1 MEIKYI
7 QILNSPK
14 IDKRYV
20 ARFYDES
27 RNMVK
32 QTHFGSKT
40 GLNYTLHKDK
50 EVKENW
56 IARHRA
62 LNEDWNNYTSAGALS
77 KHLLWNRTSLAASF
91 RDYLKRF
98 KLKEY

>member
-1 MEIKYI
+1 MGIIYI

-20 ARFYDES
+20 ARFYDEN

-32 QTHFGSKT
+32 QTNFGSKT

-50 EVKENW
+50 QVKENW
-56 IARHRA
+56 IARHSA

-77 KHLLWNRTSLAASF
+77 KHLLWNKPTLSASF
-91 RDYLKRF
+91 RDYLKKF